1 MLKIKLSQ
9 RGKRNQRTWR
19 IIVAEAKSKRD
30 GKYTDNLGYYN
41 PHTDEFEVNKEKLKY
56 WQEQGAQL
64 TEGTEKLLK
73 EKKII

>member
-1 MLKIKLSQ
+1 MLKIKMSQ

-41 PHTDEFEVNKEKLKY
+41 PHTDEFDIDKKKLKY
-56 WQEQGAQL
+56 WRDHGAQL
-64 TEGTEKLLK
+64 TEGTKKILK
-73 EKKII
+73 SKKII

>member
-41 PHTDEFEVNKEKLKY
+41 PHTEEFKVDKKKLKY
-56 WQEQGAQL
+56 WQEQGAKL
-64 TEGTEKLLK
+64 TEGTRKLLK
-73 EKKII
+73 EKKVI

>member
-41 PHTDEFEVNKEKLKY
+41 PHTDEFEVDEEKLKY
-56 WQEQGAQL
+56 WQENGALL
-64 TEGTEKLLK
+64 TEGTKKLLK
-73 EKKII
+73 EKKVI

>member
-19 IIVAEAKSKRD
+19 IVVAEAKSKRD

-41 PHTDEFEVNKEKLKY
+41 PHTDEFEVNKDKLNY

-64 TEGTEKLLK
+64 TQGAKKLLK
-73 EKKII
+73 EKKIL

>member
-30 GKYTDNLGYYN
+30 GKYTDNLGFYN
-41 PHTDEFEVNKEKLKY
+41 PHTDEFKVDEKKLKE
-56 WQEQGAQL
+56 WQEKGAKL
-64 TEGTEKLLK
+64 TEGAKKLLK
-73 EKKII
+73 EKKVL